1 MCVYSVAG
9 VAASLSAARRAITR
23 LTPRPTNIAVAVDK
37 HMSAIMYGSA
47 VPTTATSKIAVK
59 GAFSKSATAADS
71 MHSTRMDTGMAGKIR
86 VRGLAT
92 IVLETQVGRGLEP
105 HF

>member
-1 MCVYSVAG
+1 MYVYSVAG
-9 VAASLSAARRAITR
+9 VAAAGVAVSLSAARRAITR
-23 LTPRPTNIAVAVDK
+23 LTPRPTNIAVAVDR

-71 MHSTRMDTGMAGKIR
+71 MNHTRMDTGMAGTNR
-86 VRGLAT
+86 NRT
-92 IVLETQVGRGLEP
+92 IDNYS
-105 HF
+105 